1 MALNEIGY
9 NGKVYA
15 DQDIESAV
23 AYCKSTIVDDE
34 LTYDTF
40 EAEVWDYAYALLM
53 LADSGPSVNM
63 MNVSGRFMLA
73 RQSRNELTDFTYGAP
88 VTWTHKGKIVLR
100 QFLESVKRTGKYK
113 YLLSCVSGVGLIAQ
127 SRHYGGLY
135 SNVPFS
141 TVLSDI
147 IGGVFPY
154 TVDADVASIAIF
166 GWLPVDNRR
175 ANLRKLLTAT
185 GVVIKTNADGI
196 IRFAA
201 PSTSAPSAISDAEI
215 QIGGSVDRPT
225 PYQAVKITEHAF
237 AKTPNDILT
246 TLLDGEAVGDNI
258 ITPKGARVLGSIITF
273 ADPMHDLSITG
284 STILES
290 GVNYAVLAPSMACT
304 LTGYKYSHTTRV
316 VTAGSL
322 TASEQATKRLDN
334 CTLVNV
340 FNADAVAQR
349 WLEYFSGQKEISVN
363 AVWNG
368 ERPADAV
375 AFSDPFDDAAT
386 GLIESQDVRM
396 SAKVT
401 ADITVQ
407 AGRIPAITGNG
418 FSRVMIVETSG
429 TITLPAEVSGKIR
442 LVLISGGKGGSSGY
456 AGNQVEYPAVE
467 SENNTGGSGDN
478 FYHQRRK
485 TQLPGPPAEGGG
497 PGDPGIGGRVFQITI
512 NASAGQQLAVV
523 IGKGGKG
530 GAFSSGENTAGE
542 DGTDTTVGEYSTA
555 SGQVVPGGFLDPI
568 NNVLYGGTGSAGI
581 KGGSG
586 GGYLDEQEVLPENL
600 TIDGATYSGGL
611 SVGLSQSEEKRNG
624 GPSDKY
630 GQRTGRTYG
639 GYGGGPAFGANGG
652 DGGIPDRNKI
662 ITNFRYCEASGA
674 KGGNGATALPPPK
687 ASVRGRGGG
696 GGNGGGAPGSSGE
709 AWVSNYYTPNS
720 GGGQSETLSASP
732 DPGTPGNGS
741 DGGEAADGVLLIYY

>member
-1 MALNEIGY
+1 MAFNEISY

-15 DQDIESAV
+15 DQDVESAV

-73 RQSRNELTDFTYGAP
+73 RQSRNDLADFTYGAP

-304 LTGYKYSHTTRV
+304 LTGYKYSHTTRI
-316 VTAGSL
+316 VTAGAL

-340 FNADAVAQR
+340 FNADSVAQR

-368 ERPADAV
+368 EHPADAV
-375 AFSDPFDDAAT
+375 AFSDPFDDAAM

-407 AGRIPAITGNG
+407 AGKIPTISGNG

-456 AGNQVEYPAVE
+456 AGNQVKYPAA
-467 SENNTGGSGDN
+467 ENTSTGN
-478 FYHQRRK
+478 HHKTK
-485 TQLPGPPAEGGG
+485 TQLPGPPAEGGD
-497 PGDPGIGGRVFQITI
+497 PGDPGTGGRVFQITI
-512 NASAGQQLAVV
+512 NASAGQHLAVV

-530 GAFSSGENTAGE
+530 GAFSSGENAAGE
-542 DGTDTTVGEYSTA
+542 DGTDTTVGEYSSA

-586 GGYLDEQEVLPENL
+586 GGYLDDQEVQPESL
-600 TIDGATYSGGL
+600 SVAGVTYSGG
-611 SVGLSQSEEKRNG
+611 SSIGLSSNVTYESG
-624 GPSDKY
+624 GSASQY
-630 GQRTGRTYG
+630 GKKKATAWG
-639 GYGGGPAFGANGG
+639 GYGGGPAYGANGSDGEAGQATAGGNFAVATGGKGG
-652 DGGIPDRNKI
+652 DGGN
-662 ITNFRYCEASGA
+662 
-674 KGGNGATALPPPK
+674 ALPPAK
-687 ASVRGRGGG
+687 AQTRGSGGG
-696 GGNGGGAPGSSGE
+696 GGNGGGAPGSSGKAQVDNE
-709 AWVSNYYTPNS
+709 FKT
-720 GGGQSETLSASP
+720 SP
-732 DPGTPGNGS
+732 APDFQANTNPGTPGKGS

>member
-15 DQDIESAV
+15 DQDVESAV

-53 LADSGPSVNM
+53 LADSGPSANM
-63 MNVSGRFMLA
+63 MNASGRFMLA
-73 RQSRNELTDFTYGAP
+73 RQSRNDLTDFTYGAP

-113 YLLSCVSGVGLIAQ
+113 YLLSCVSGIGLIAK

-135 SNVPFS
+135 SNVSFS

-175 ANLRKLLTAT
+175 SNLRKLLTAT

-201 PSTSAPSAISDAEI
+201 PSTSAPSVIPDAAI

-290 GVNYAVLAPSMACT
+290 GVNYAVLAPSMACM

-368 ERPADAV
+368 EHPADAV

-418 FSRVMIVETSG
+418 FSHVMIVETSG

-442 LVLISGGKGGSSGY
+442 LVLISGGKGGNSGY
-456 AGNQVEYPAVE
+456 AGNQVKYPAAEIV
-467 SENNTGGSGDN
+467 SEN
-478 FYHQRRK
+478 HRK
-485 TQLPGPPAEGGG
+485 SRTQFPGPPAEGGD

-530 GAFSSGENTAGE
+530 GAFSAGENTAGE

-586 GGYLDEQEVLPENL
+586 GGYLDDQEVQPESL
-600 TIDGATYSGGL
+600 SVAGVTYSGG
-611 SVGLSQSEEKRNG
+611 SSIGLSSNVTYESG
-624 GPSDKY
+624 GSASQY
-630 GQRTGRTYG
+630 GKKKATAWG
-639 GYGGGPAFGANGG
+639 GYGGGPAYGANGSDGEAGQATAGGNFAVATGGKGG
-652 DGGIPDRNKI
+652 DGGN
-662 ITNFRYCEASGA
+662 
-674 KGGNGATALPPPK
+674 ALPPAK
-687 ASVRGRGGG
+687 AQTRGSGGA
-696 GGNGGGAPGSSGE
+696 GGNGGGAPGSSGKAQVDNE
-709 AWVSNYYTPNS
+709 FNTS
-720 GGGQSETLSASP
+720 SAP
-732 DPGTPGNGS
+732 DFQANTNPSTPGNGS

>member
-15 DQDIESAV
+15 DQDVESAV

-63 MNVSGRFMLA
+63 MNASGRFMLA
-73 RQSRNELTDFTYGAP
+73 RQSRNDLTDFTYGAP

-100 QFLESVKRTGKYK
+100 QFLESVERTGKYK
-113 YLLSCVSGVGLIAQ
+113 YLLSCVSGVGLIAK

-154 TVDADVASIAIF
+154 TVDSDVASIAIF

-185 GVVIKTNADGI
+185 GVVIKTNTDGI

-340 FNADAVAQR
+340 FNADSVAQR

-368 ERPADAV
+368 EHPADAV

-418 FSRVMIVETSG
+418 FSHVMIVETSG

-442 LVLISGGKGGSSGY
+442 LVLISGGKGGNSGH
-456 AGNQVEYPAVE
+456 AGNQVKYPAA
-467 SENNTGGSGDN
+467 ENTSAGNHHKT
-478 FYHQRRK
+478 K
-485 TQLPGPPAEGGG
+485 TQLPGPPAEGGD
-497 PGDPGIGGRVFQITI
+497 PGDPGTGGRVFQITI
-512 NASAGQQLAVV
+512 NASAGQHLAVV

-530 GAFSSGENTAGE
+530 GAFSAGENAAGE

-568 NNVLYGGTGSAGI
+568 NNVLYGGTGNAGI

-586 GGYLDEQEVLPENL
+586 GGYLDDQEVQPESL
-600 TIDGATYSGGL
+600 SVAGVTYSGG
-611 SVGLSQSEEKRNG
+611 SSIGLSSNVTYESG
-624 GPSDKY
+624 GSASQY
-630 GQRTGRTYG
+630 GKKKATAWG
-639 GYGGGPAFGANGG
+639 GYGGGPAYGANGSDGEAGQATAGGNFAVATGGKGG
-652 DGGIPDRNKI
+652 DGGN
-662 ITNFRYCEASGA
+662 
-674 KGGNGATALPPPK
+674 ALPPAK
-687 ASVRGRGGG
+687 AQTRGSGGA
-696 GGNGGGAPGSSGE
+696 GGNGGGAPGSSGKAQVDNE
-709 AWVSNYYTPNS
+709 FKT
-720 GGGQSETLSASP
+720 SP
-732 DPGTPGNGS
+732 APDFQANTNPGTPGNGS
-741 DGGEAADGVLLIYY
+741 DGGDGADGVLLIYY

>member
-1 MALNEIGY
+1 MAFNEIGY

-15 DQDIESAV
+15 DQDVESAV

-63 MNVSGRFMLA
+63 MNSSGRFMLA
-73 RQSRNELTDFTYGAP
+73 RQSRNDLTDFTYGAP

-340 FNADAVAQR
+340 FNADSVAQR

-368 ERPADAV
+368 EHPADAV
-375 AFSDPFDDAAT
+375 AFSDPFDDAAM

-456 AGNQVEYPAVE
+456 AGNQVKYPAA
-467 SENNTGGSGDN
+467 ENTSTGN
-478 FYHQRRK
+478 HYKTK
-485 TQLPGPPAEGGG
+485 TQLPGPPAEGGD
-497 PGDPGIGGRVFQITI
+497 PGDPGTGGRVFQITI
-512 NASAGQQLAVV
+512 NASAGQHLAVV

-530 GAFSSGENTAGE
+530 GAFSAGENAAGE
-542 DGTDTTVGEYSTA
+542 DGTDTTVGEYSSA

-568 NNVLYGGTGSAGI
+568 NNVLYGGTGRAGI

-586 GGYLDEQEVLPENL
+586 GGYLDDQEVQPESL
-600 TIDGATYSGGL
+600 SVAGVTYSGG
-611 SVGLSQSEEKRNG
+611 SSIGLSSNVTYESG
-624 GPSDKY
+624 GSASQY
-630 GQRTGRTYG
+630 GKKKATAWG
-639 GYGGGPAFGANGG
+639 GYGGGPAYGANGSDGEAGQATAGGNFAVATGGKGG
-652 DGGIPDRNKI
+652 DGGN
-662 ITNFRYCEASGA
+662 
-674 KGGNGATALPPPK
+674 ALPPAK
-687 ASVRGRGGG
+687 AQTRGSGGA
-696 GGNGGGAPGSSGE
+696 GGNGGGAPGSSGKAQVDNE
-709 AWVSNYYTPNS
+709 FNT
-720 GGGQSETLSASP
+720 SP
-732 DPGTPGNGS
+732 APDFQANTNPGTPGNGS

>member
-15 DQDIESAV
+15 DQDVESAV

-63 MNVSGRFMLA
+63 MNASGRFMLA
-73 RQSRNELTDFTYGAP
+73 RQSRNDLTDFTYGAP

-113 YLLSCVSGVGLIAQ
+113 YLLSCVSGIGLIAQ

-290 GVNYAVLAPSMACT
+290 GVNYAVLAPSMACM

-340 FNADAVAQR
+340 FNADSVAQR

-368 ERPADAV
+368 EHPADAV
-375 AFSDPFDDAAT
+375 AFSDPFDDAAM

-418 FSRVMIVETSG
+418 FSHVMIVETSG

-456 AGNQVEYPAVE
+456 AGNQVKYPAA
-467 SENNTGGSGDN
+467 ENTSTGN
-478 FYHQRRK
+478 HYKTK
-485 TQLPGPPAEGGG
+485 TQLPGPPAEGGD
-497 PGDPGIGGRVFQITI
+497 PGDPGTGGRVFQITI

-530 GAFSSGENTAGE
+530 GAFSAGENAAGE
-542 DGTDTTVGEYSTA
+542 DGTDTTVGEYSSA

-586 GGYLDEQEVLPENL
+586 GGYLDDQEVQPESL
-600 TIDGATYSGGL
+600 SVAGVTYSGG
-611 SVGLSQSEEKRNG
+611 SSIGLSSNVTYESG
-624 GPSDKY
+624 GSASQY
-630 GQRTGRTYG
+630 GKKKATAWG
-639 GYGGGPAFGANGG
+639 GYGGGPAYGTNGSDGEAGQATAGGNFAVATGGKGG
-652 DGGIPDRNKI
+652 DGGN
-662 ITNFRYCEASGA
+662 
-674 KGGNGATALPPPK
+674 ALPPAK
-687 ASVRGRGGG
+687 AQTRGSGGT
-696 GGNGGGAPGSSGE
+696 GGNGGGAPGSSGKAQVDNE
-709 AWVSNYYTPNS
+709 FNT
-720 GGGQSETLSASP
+720 SP
-732 DPGTPGNGS
+732 APDFQANTNPGTPGNGS
-741 DGGEAADGVLLIYY
+741 DGGEGADGVLLIYY

>member
-9 NGKVYA
+9 SGKVYA
-15 DQDIESAV
+15 DQDVESAV

-63 MNVSGRFMLA
+63 MNASGRFMLA
-73 RQSRNELTDFTYGAP
+73 RQSRNDLTDFTYGAP

-135 SNVPFS
+135 SNVSFS

-201 PSTSAPSAISDAEI
+201 PSTFAPSAIPDAAI

-258 ITPKGARVLGSIITF
+258 ITPKGAHVFGSIITF
-273 ADPMHDLSITG
+273 SDPMHDLSITG

-322 TASEQATKRLDN
+322 TASERATKRLDN

-368 ERPADAV
+368 EHPADAV

-418 FSRVMIVETSG
+418 FSHVMIVETSG

-456 AGNQVEYPAVE
+456 AGNQVKYPSA
-467 SENNTGGSGDN
+467 ENTSTGN
-478 FYHQRRK
+478 HYKTK
-485 TQLPGPPAEGGG
+485 TQLPGPPAEGGD

-512 NASAGQQLAVV
+512 NASAGQKLAVV

-530 GAFSSGENTAGE
+530 GAFSAGENTAGE

-568 NNVLYGGTGSAGI
+568 NNVLYGGTGKAGI
-581 KGGSG
+581 KGGRG
-586 GGYLDEQEVLPENL
+586 GGYLDDQEVQPGSL
-600 TIDGATYSGGL
+600 TVDGITYSGG
-611 SVGLSQSEEKRNG
+611 SSIGLSSNVTYESG
-624 GPSDKY
+624 GSASQY
-630 GQRTGRTYG
+630 GKKKATAWG
-639 GYGGGPAFGANGG
+639 GYGGGPAYGANGSDGEAGRATAGGNFAVATGGKGG
-652 DGGIPDRNKI
+652 DGGN
-662 ITNFRYCEASGA
+662 
-674 KGGNGATALPPPK
+674 ALPPAK
-687 ASVRGRGGG
+687 AQTRGSGGA
-696 GGNGGGAPGSSGE
+696 GGNGGGAPGSSGKAQVDNE
-709 AWVSNYYTPNS
+709 FNTS
-720 GGGQSETLSASP
+720 SAP
-732 DPGTPGNGS
+732 DFQANTNPGTPGNGS

>member
-15 DQDIESAV
+15 DQDVESAV

-63 MNVSGRFMLA
+63 MNASGRFMLA
-73 RQSRNELTDFTYGAP
+73 RQSRNDLTDFTYGAP

-113 YLLSCVSGVGLIAQ
+113 YLLSCVSGVGLIAK

-340 FNADAVAQR
+340 FNADSVAQR

-368 ERPADAV
+368 EHPADAV

-429 TITLPAEVSGKIR
+429 TITLPTEVSGKIR
-442 LVLISGGKGGSSGY
+442 LVLISGGKGGSSGH
-456 AGNQVEYPAVE
+456 AGNQVKYPAA
-467 SENNTGGSGDN
+467 ENTSTGN
-478 FYHQRRK
+478 HYKTK
-485 TQLPGPPAEGGG
+485 TQLPGPPAEGGD
-497 PGDPGIGGRVFQITI
+497 PGDPGTGGRVFQITI

-530 GAFSSGENTAGE
+530 GAFSAGENAAGE

-568 NNVLYGGTGSAGI
+568 NNVLYGGTGIAGI

-586 GGYLDEQEVLPENL
+586 GGYLDDQEVQPESL
-600 TIDGATYSGGL
+600 SVAGVTYSGG
-611 SVGLSQSEEKRNG
+611 SSIGLSSNVTYESG
-624 GPSDKY
+624 GSASQY
-630 GQRTGRTYG
+630 GKKKATAWG
-639 GYGGGPAFGANGG
+639 GYGGGPAYGANGSDGEAGQATAGGNFAVATGGKGG
-652 DGGIPDRNKI
+652 DGGN
-662 ITNFRYCEASGA
+662 
-674 KGGNGATALPPPK
+674 ALPPAK
-687 ASVRGRGGG
+687 AQTRGSGGA
-696 GGNGGGAPGSSGE
+696 GGNGGGAPGSSGKAQVDNE
-709 AWVSNYYTPNS
+709 FNT
-720 GGGQSETLSASP
+720 SP
-732 DPGTPGNGS
+732 APDFQANTNPGTPGNGS

>member
-15 DQDIESAV
+15 DQDVESAV

-63 MNVSGRFMLA
+63 MNASGRFMLA
-73 RQSRNELTDFTYGAP
+73 RQSRNDLTDFTYGAP

-154 TVDADVASIAIF
+154 TVGADVASIAIF

-340 FNADAVAQR
+340 FNADSVAQR

-368 ERPADAV
+368 EHPADAV
-375 AFSDPFDDAAT
+375 AFSDPFDDAAM

-407 AGRIPAITGNG
+407 AGRIPAVTGNG
-418 FSRVMIVETSG
+418 FSHVMIVETSG

-442 LVLISGGKGGSSGY
+442 LVLISGGKGGNSGY
-456 AGNQVEYPAVE
+456 AGNQVKYPAA
-467 SENNTGGSGDN
+467 ENTSTGNHYKS
-478 FYHQRRK
+478 K
-485 TQLPGPPAEGGG
+485 TQLPGPPAEGGD
-497 PGDPGIGGRVFQITI
+497 PGDPGTGGRVFQITI
-512 NASAGQQLAVV
+512 NASAGQHLTAV

-530 GAFSSGENTAGE
+530 GAFSSGENAAGA
-542 DGTDTTVGEYSTA
+542 DGTDTTVGEYSSA

-568 NNVLYGGTGSAGI
+568 NNVLYGGTGIAGI
-581 KGGSG
+581 QGGSG
-586 GGYLDEQEVLPENL
+586 GGYLDDQEVQPESL
-600 TIDGATYSGGL
+600 SVAGVTYSGG
-611 SVGLSQSEEKRNG
+611 SSIGLSSNVTYESG
-624 GPSDKY
+624 GSASQY
-630 GQRTGRTYG
+630 GKKKATAWG
-639 GYGGGPAFGANGG
+639 GYGGGPAYGANGSDGEAGQATAGGNFAVATGGKGG
-652 DGGIPDRNKI
+652 DGGN
-662 ITNFRYCEASGA
+662 
-674 KGGNGATALPPPK
+674 ALPPAK
-687 ASVRGRGGG
+687 AQTRGSGGA
-696 GGNGGGAPGSSGE
+696 GGNGGGAPGSSGKAQVDNE
-709 AWVSNYYTPNS
+709 FNT
-720 GGGQSETLSASP
+720 SP
-732 DPGTPGNGS
+732 APDFQANTNPGTPGKGS

>member
-1 MALNEIGY
+1 MAFNEIGY

-15 DQDIESAV
+15 DQDVESAV

-63 MNVSGRFMLA
+63 MNASGRFMLA
-73 RQSRNELTDFTYGAP
+73 RQSRNDLTDFTYGAP

-340 FNADAVAQR
+340 FNADSVAQR

-368 ERPADAV
+368 EHPADAV
-375 AFSDPFDDAAT
+375 AFSDPFDDAAM

-456 AGNQVEYPAVE
+456 AGNQVKYPAA
-467 SENNTGGSGDN
+467 ENTSTGN
-478 FYHQRRK
+478 HYKTK
-485 TQLPGPPAEGGG
+485 TQLPGPPAEGGD
-497 PGDPGIGGRVFQITI
+497 PGDPGTGGRVFQITI

-542 DGTDTTVGEYSTA
+542 DGTDTTVGEYSSA

-568 NNVLYGGTGSAGI
+568 NNVLYGGTGRTGI

-586 GGYLDEQEVLPENL
+586 GGYLDDQEVQPESL
-600 TIDGATYSGGL
+600 SVAGVTYSGG
-611 SVGLSQSEEKRNG
+611 SSIGLSSNVTYESG
-624 GPSDKY
+624 GSASQY
-630 GQRTGRTYG
+630 GKKKATAWG
-639 GYGGGPAFGANGG
+639 GYGGGPAYGTNGSDGEAGQATAGGNFAVATGGKGG
-652 DGGIPDRNKI
+652 DGGN
-662 ITNFRYCEASGA
+662 
-674 KGGNGATALPPPK
+674 ALPPAK
-687 ASVRGRGGG
+687 AQTRGSGGT
-696 GGNGGGAPGSSGE
+696 GGNGGGAPGSSGKAQVDNE
-709 AWVSNYYTPNS
+709 FKT
-720 GGGQSETLSASP
+720 SP
-732 DPGTPGNGS
+732 APDFQANTNPGTPGKGS

>member
-15 DQDIESAV
+15 DQDVESAV

-63 MNVSGRFMLA
+63 MNASGRFMLA
-73 RQSRNELTDFTYGAP
+73 RQSRNDLTDFTYGAP

-113 YLLSCVSGVGLIAQ
+113 YLLSCVSGVGLIAK

-196 IRFAA
+196 IRFSA

-246 TLLDGEAVGDNI
+246 TLLDGEAIGDNI
-258 ITPKGARVLGSIITF
+258 ITPKGTRVLGSIITF

-340 FNADAVAQR
+340 FNADSVAQR

-368 ERPADAV
+368 EHPADAV

-418 FSRVMIVETSG
+418 FSHVMIVETSG
-429 TITLPAEVSGKIR
+429 TITLPTEVSGKIR

-456 AGNQVEYPAVE
+456 AGNQVKYPSA
-467 SENNTGGSGDN
+467 ENTSTGNHYKS
-478 FYHQRRK
+478 K
-485 TQLPGPPAEGGG
+485 TQLPGPPAEGGD
-497 PGDPGIGGRVFQITI
+497 PGDPGSGGRVFQITI
-512 NASAGQQLAVV
+512 NANAGQQLAVV

-530 GAFSSGENTAGE
+530 GAFSAGENTAGE

-568 NNVLYGGTGSAGI
+568 NNVLYGGTGKVGI
-581 KGGSG
+581 KGGRG
-586 GGYLDEQEVLPENL
+586 GGYSDDQEVQPESL
-600 TIDGATYSGGL
+600 TVDGITYSGG
-611 SVGLSQSEEKRNG
+611 SSIGLSSNVTYESG
-624 GPSDKY
+624 GSASQY
-630 GQRTGRTYG
+630 GKKKATAWG
-639 GYGGGPAFGANGG
+639 GYGGGPAYGANGSDGEAGQATAGGNFAVATGGKGG
-652 DGGIPDRNKI
+652 DGGN
-662 ITNFRYCEASGA
+662 
-674 KGGNGATALPPPK
+674 ALPPAK
-687 ASVRGRGGG
+687 AQTRGSGGA
-696 GGNGGGAPGSSGE
+696 GGNGGGAPGSSGKAQVDNE
-709 AWVSNYYTPNS
+709 FNTS
-720 GGGQSETLSASP
+720 SAP
-732 DPGTPGNGS
+732 DFQANTNPGTPGNGS

>member
-15 DQDIESAV
+15 DQDVESAV

-63 MNVSGRFMLA
+63 MNVSGHFMLA
-73 RQSRNELTDFTYGAP
+73 RQSRNDLTDFTYGAP

-215 QIGGSVDRPT
+215 QIGGSVDSPT

-418 FSRVMIVETSG
+418 FSHVMIVETSG
-429 TITLPAEVSGKIR
+429 TITLPTEVSGKIR
-442 LVLISGGKGGSSGY
+442 LVLISGGKGGNSGY
-456 AGNQVEYPAVE
+456 AGNQVKYPSA
-467 SENNTGGSGDN
+467 ENTSTGN
-478 FYHQRRK
+478 HYKTK
-485 TQLPGPPAEGGG
+485 TQLPGPPAEGGD

-512 NASAGQQLAVV
+512 NASAGQHLTAA

-530 GAFSSGENTAGE
+530 GAFSAGENAAGE
-542 DGTDTTVGEYSTA
+542 DGTDTTVGEYSSA

-586 GGYLDEQEVLPENL
+586 GGYLDDQEVQPESL
-600 TIDGATYSGGL
+600 SVAGVTYSGG
-611 SVGLSQSEEKRNG
+611 SSIGLSSNVVYESG
-624 GPSDKY
+624 GSASQY
-630 GQRTGRTYG
+630 GKKKATAWG
-639 GYGGGPAFGANGG
+639 GYGGGPAYGANGSDGEAGQATAGGNFAVATGGKGG
-652 DGGIPDRNKI
+652 DGGN
-662 ITNFRYCEASGA
+662 
-674 KGGNGATALPPPK
+674 ALPPAK
-687 ASVRGRGGG
+687 AQTRGSGGT
-696 GGNGGGAPGSSGE
+696 GGNGGGAPGSSGKAQVDNE
-709 AWVSNYYTPNS
+709 FKT
-720 GGGQSETLSASP
+720 SP
-732 DPGTPGNGS
+732 APDFQANTNPGTPGNGS

>member
-9 NGKVYA
+9 NGKVYT
-15 DQDIESAV
+15 DQDVESAV
-23 AYCKSTIVDDE
+23 AYRKSTIVDDE

-63 MNVSGRFMLA
+63 MNASGRFMLA
-73 RQSRNELTDFTYGAP
+73 RQSRNDLTNFTYGAP
-88 VTWTHKGKIVLR
+88 VTWTHKEKIVLR
-100 QFLESVKRTGKYK
+100 QFLESVERTGKYK
-113 YLLSCVSGVGLIAQ
+113 YLLSCVSGVGLIAK

-196 IRFAA
+196 IRFSA

-246 TLLDGEAVGDNI
+246 TLLDGEAIGDNI
-258 ITPKGARVLGSIITF
+258 ITPKGTRVLGSIITF

-340 FNADAVAQR
+340 FNADSVAQR

-368 ERPADAV
+368 EHPADAV

-418 FSRVMIVETSG
+418 FSHVMIVETSG
-429 TITLPAEVSGKIR
+429 TITLPTEVSGKIR

-456 AGNQVEYPAVE
+456 AGNQVKYPSA
-467 SENNTGGSGDN
+467 ENTSTGNHYKS
-478 FYHQRRK
+478 K
-485 TQLPGPPAEGGG
+485 TQLPGPPAEGGD
-497 PGDPGIGGRVFQITI
+497 PGDPGSGGRVFQITI
-512 NASAGQQLAVV
+512 NANAGQQLAVV

-530 GAFSSGENTAGE
+530 GAFSAGENTAGE

-568 NNVLYGGTGSAGI
+568 NNVLYGGTGKVGI
-581 KGGSG
+581 KGGRG
-586 GGYLDEQEVLPENL
+586 GGYSDDQEVQPESL
-600 TIDGATYSGGL
+600 TVDGITYSGG
-611 SVGLSQSEEKRNG
+611 SSIGLSSNVTYESG
-624 GPSDKY
+624 GSASQY
-630 GQRTGRTYG
+630 GKKKATAWG
-639 GYGGGPAFGANGG
+639 GYGGGPAYGANGS
-652 DGGIPDRNKI
+652 DGEAGQA
-662 ITNFRYCEASGA
+662 TAGGNFAVATGG
-674 KGGNGATALPPPK
+674 KGGNGGNALPPAK
-687 ASVRGRGGG
+687 AQTRGSGGT
-696 GGNGGGAPGSSGE
+696 GGNGGGAPGSSGKAQADNE
-709 AWVSNYYTPNS
+709 FNTS
-720 GGGQSETLSASP
+720 SAP
-732 DPGTPGNGS
+732 DFQANTNPGTPGNAS

>member
-15 DQDIESAV
+15 DQDVESAV

-40 EAEVWDYAYALLM
+40 EAEVWNYAYALLM

-63 MNVSGRFMLA
+63 MNASGRFMLA
-73 RQSRNELTDFTYGAP
+73 RQSRNDLTDFTYGAP

-113 YLLSCVSGVGLIAQ
+113 YLLSCVSGVGLIAK

-201 PSTSAPSAISDAEI
+201 PSTSAPSAIADAAI

-246 TLLDGEAVGDNI
+246 TLLDGEAAGDNI
-258 ITPKGARVLGSIITF
+258 ITPKGTRVLGSIITF

-368 ERPADAV
+368 EHPADAV

-418 FSRVMIVETSG
+418 FSHVMIVETSG

-456 AGNQVEYPAVE
+456 AGNQVKYPAA
-467 SENNTGGSGDN
+467 ENTSTGN
-478 FYHQRRK
+478 HYKTK
-485 TQLPGPPAEGGG
+485 TQLPGPPAEGGD
-497 PGDPGIGGRVFQITI
+497 PGDPGTGGRVFQITI
-512 NASAGQQLAVV
+512 NASAGQHLAVV

-530 GAFSSGENTAGE
+530 GAFSAGENAAGE
-542 DGTDTTVGEYSTA
+542 DGTDTTVGEYSSA

-568 NNVLYGGTGSAGI
+568 NNVLYGGTGIAGV

-586 GGYLDEQEVLPENL
+586 GGYLDDQEVQPESL
-600 TIDGATYSGGL
+600 SVAGVTYSGG
-611 SVGLSQSEEKRNG
+611 SSIGLSSNVTYESG
-624 GPSDKY
+624 GSASQY
-630 GQRTGRTYG
+630 GKKKATAWG
-639 GYGGGPAFGANGG
+639 GYGGGPAYGANGSDGEAGQATAGGDFAIATGGKGG
-652 DGGIPDRNKI
+652 DGGN
-662 ITNFRYCEASGA
+662 
-674 KGGNGATALPPPK
+674 ALPPAK
-687 ASVRGRGGG
+687 AQTRGSGGA
-696 GGNGGGAPGSSGE
+696 GGNGGGAPGSSGKAQVDNE
-709 AWVSNYYTPNS
+709 FNTSSAPNF
-720 GGGQSETLSASP
+720 QANTN
-732 DPGTPGNGS
+732 PGTPGNGS

>member
-1 MALNEIGY
+1 MAFNEIGY

-15 DQDIESAV
+15 DQDVESAV

-63 MNVSGRFMLA
+63 MNSSGRFMLA
-73 RQSRNELTDFTYGAP
+73 RQSRNDLADFTYGAP

-340 FNADAVAQR
+340 FNADSVAQR

-368 ERPADAV
+368 EHPADAV
-375 AFSDPFDDAAT
+375 AFSDPFDDAAM

-407 AGRIPAITGNG
+407 TGRIPAITGNG

-456 AGNQVEYPAVE
+456 AGNQVKYPAA
-467 SENNTGGSGDN
+467 ENTSTGN
-478 FYHQRRK
+478 HYKTK

-497 PGDPGIGGRVFQITI
+497 PGDPGTGGRVFQITI
-512 NASAGQQLAVV
+512 NASAGQHLAVV

-530 GAFSSGENTAGE
+530 GAFSSGENAAGE
-542 DGTDTTVGEYSTA
+542 DGADTTVGEYSPA
-555 SGQVVPGGFLDPI
+555 SGQVVPGGFLAPSHH
-568 NNVLYGGTGSAGI
+568 VLYGGTGSAGI

-586 GGYLDEQEVLPENL
+586 GGYLDDQEVQPESL
-600 TIDGATYSGGL
+600 SVAGVTYSGG
-611 SVGLSQSEEKRNG
+611 SSIGLSSNVTYESG
-624 GPSDKY
+624 GSASQY
-630 GQRTGRTYG
+630 GKKKATAWG
-639 GYGGGPAFGANGG
+639 GYGGGPAYGANGSDGETGQATAGGNFAVATGGKGG
-652 DGGIPDRNKI
+652 DGGN
-662 ITNFRYCEASGA
+662 
-674 KGGNGATALPPPK
+674 ALPPAK
-687 ASVRGRGGG
+687 AQTRGSGGT
-696 GGNGGGAPGSSGE
+696 GGNGGGAPGSSGKAQVDNE
-709 AWVSNYYTPNS
+709 FNT
-720 GGGQSETLSASP
+720 SP
-732 DPGTPGNGS
+732 APDFQANTNPGTPGKGS

>member
-1 MALNEIGY
+1 MAFNEIGY

-15 DQDIESAV
+15 DQDVESAV

-63 MNVSGRFMLA
+63 MNASGRFMLA
-73 RQSRNELTDFTYGAP
+73 RQSRNDLADFTYGAP

-201 PSTSAPSAISDAEI
+201 PSTSTPSAISDAEI

-340 FNADAVAQR
+340 FNADSVAQR

-368 ERPADAV
+368 EHPADAV
-375 AFSDPFDDAAT
+375 AFSDPFDDAAI

-418 FSRVMIVETSG
+418 FSHVMIVETSG

-456 AGNQVEYPAVE
+456 AGNQVKYPAVE
-467 SENNTGGSGDN
+467 SEDRTGGSGDDIS
-478 FYHQRRK
+478 HSRRK
-485 TQLPGPPAEGGG
+485 TQLPGPPAEGGD
-497 PGDPGIGGRVFQITI
+497 PGDPGTGGRVFQITI
-512 NASAGQQLAVV
+512 NASAGQHLTAV

-530 GAFSSGENTAGE
+530 GKFSSGENTAGE
-542 DGTDTTVGEYSTA
+542 DGTDTTVGEYSSA

-568 NNVLYGGTGSAGI
+568 NNVLYGGTGRAGI

-611 SVGLSQSEEKRNG
+611 SVGLSQSEYKSTG

-630 GQRTGRTYG
+630 GQRSGRTYG

-652 DGGIPDRNKI
+652 DGGIPDRDKI
-662 ITNFRYCEASGA
+662 ITHYRYCEVSGA
-674 KGGNGATALPPPK
+674 KGGDGATALPPPK

-709 AWVSNYYTPNS
+709 AWASNYYTPKS
-720 GGGQSETLSASP
+720 GGGPSETLSASP
-732 DPGTPGNGS
+732 SPGTPGNGS

>member
-1 MALNEIGY
+1 MAFNEIGY

-15 DQDIESAV
+15 DQDVESAV

-63 MNVSGRFMLA
+63 MNSSGRFMLA
-73 RQSRNELTDFTYGAP
+73 RQSRNDLADFTYGAP

-113 YLLSCVSGVGLIAQ
+113 YLLSCVSGVGLIAK

-290 GVNYAVLAPSMACT
+290 GVNYAVLAPSMACM

-334 CTLVNV
+334 CTLINV
-340 FNADAVAQR
+340 FNADSVAQR

-418 FSRVMIVETSG
+418 FSHVMIVETSG

-456 AGNQVEYPAVE
+456 AGNQVKYPAA
-467 SENNTGGSGDN
+467 ENTSTGN
-478 FYHQRRK
+478 HYKTK
-485 TQLPGPPAEGGG
+485 TQLPGPPAEGGD

-512 NASAGQQLAVV
+512 NASAGQQLAVA

-530 GAFSSGENTAGE
+530 GAFSAGENTAGE
-542 DGTDTTVGEYSTA
+542 DGTDTTAGEYSTA

-586 GGYLDEQEVLPENL
+586 GGYLDDQEVQPESL
-600 TIDGATYSGGL
+600 SAADVTYSGG
-611 SVGLSQSEEKRNG
+611 SSIGLSSNVTYESG
-624 GPSDKY
+624 GSASQY
-630 GQRTGRTYG
+630 GKKKATAWG
-639 GYGGGPAFGANGG
+639 GYGGGPAYGANGSDGEAGQATAGGNFAVATGGKGG
-652 DGGIPDRNKI
+652 DGGN
-662 ITNFRYCEASGA
+662 
-674 KGGNGATALPPPK
+674 ALPPAK
-687 ASVRGRGGG
+687 AQTRGSGGT
-696 GGNGGGAPGSSGE
+696 GGNGGGAPGSSGKAQVDNE
-709 AWVSNYYTPNS
+709 FKT
-720 GGGQSETLSASP
+720 SP
-732 DPGTPGNGS
+732 APDFQANTNPGTPGNGS
-741 DGGEAADGVLLIYY
+741 DGGDGADGVLLIYY

>member
-1 MALNEIGY
+1 MAFNEIGY

-15 DQDIESAV
+15 DQDVESAV

-63 MNVSGRFMLA
+63 MNSSGRFMLA
-73 RQSRNELTDFTYGAP
+73 RQSRNDLTDFTYGAP

-154 TVDADVASIAIF
+154 TVDSDVASIAIF

-258 ITPKGARVLGSIITF
+258 ITPKGARVSGSIITF

-340 FNADAVAQR
+340 FNADSVAQR

-368 ERPADAV
+368 EHPADAV
-375 AFSDPFDDAAT
+375 AFSDPFDDAAM

-396 SAKVT
+396 SAKAT

-407 AGRIPAITGNG
+407 AGKIPAITGNG

-442 LVLISGGKGGSSGY
+442 LVLISGGKGGNSGY
-456 AGNQVEYPAVE
+456 AGNQVKYPAA
-467 SENNTGGSGDN
+467 ENTSTGN
-478 FYHQRRK
+478 HYKTK
-485 TQLPGPPAEGGG
+485 TQLPGPPAEGGD
-497 PGDPGIGGRVFQITI
+497 PGDPGTGGRVFQITI
-512 NASAGQQLAVV
+512 NASAGQQLAVA

-530 GAFSSGENTAGE
+530 GKFSSGENAAGE
-542 DGTDTTVGEYSTA
+542 DGTDTTVGEYSSA

-581 KGGSG
+581 KGGNG
-586 GGYLDEQEVLPENL
+586 GGYLDGQEVQPESL
-600 TIDGATYSGGL
+600 SVAGVTYSGG
-611 SVGLSQSEEKRNG
+611 SSIGLSSNVTYESG
-624 GPSDKY
+624 GSASQY
-630 GQRTGRTYG
+630 GKKKATAWG
-639 GYGGGPAFGANGG
+639 GYGGGPAYGANGSDGEAGQATAGGNFAVATGGKGG
-652 DGGIPDRNKI
+652 DGGN
-662 ITNFRYCEASGA
+662 
-674 KGGNGATALPPPK
+674 ALPPAK
-687 ASVRGRGGG
+687 AQTRGSGGA
-696 GGNGGGAPGSSGE
+696 GGNGGGAPGSSGKAQVDNE
-709 AWVSNYYTPNS
+709 FNT
-720 GGGQSETLSASP
+720 SP
-732 DPGTPGNGS
+732 APDFQANTNPGTPGNGS
-741 DGGEAADGVLLIYY
+741 DGGEGADGVLLIYY

>member
-1 MALNEIGY
+1 MAFNEIGY

-15 DQDIESAV
+15 DQDVESAV

-73 RQSRNELTDFTYGAP
+73 RQSRNDLTDFTYGAP

-201 PSTSAPSAISDAEI
+201 PSTSTPSAISDAEI

-290 GVNYAVLAPSMACT
+290 GVNYAVLAPSMACM
-304 LTGYKYSHTTRV
+304 LTGYKYSHATRV

-340 FNADAVAQR
+340 FNADSVAQR

-368 ERPADAV
+368 EHPADAV
-375 AFSDPFDDAAT
+375 AFSDPFDDAAM

-418 FSRVMIVETSG
+418 FSHVMIVETSG

-456 AGNQVEYPAVE
+456 AGNQVKYPAA
-467 SENNTGGSGDN
+467 ENTSTGN
-478 FYHQRRK
+478 HYKTK
-485 TQLPGPPAEGGG
+485 TQLPGPPAEGGD
-497 PGDPGIGGRVFQITI
+497 PGDPGTGGRVFQITI
-512 NASAGQQLAVV
+512 NASAGQHLAVV

-530 GAFSSGENTAGE
+530 GAFSAGENAAGE
-542 DGTDTTVGEYSTA
+542 DGTDTTVGEYSSA

-568 NNVLYGGTGSAGI
+568 NNVLYGGTGIAGV

-586 GGYLDEQEVLPENL
+586 GGYLDDQEVQPESL
-600 TIDGATYSGGL
+600 SVAGVTYSGG
-611 SVGLSQSEEKRNG
+611 SSIGLSSNVTYESG
-624 GPSDKY
+624 GSASQY
-630 GQRTGRTYG
+630 GKKKATAWG
-639 GYGGGPAFGANGG
+639 GYGGGPAYGANGSDGEAGQATAGGNFAVATGGKGG
-652 DGGIPDRNKI
+652 DGGN
-662 ITNFRYCEASGA
+662 
-674 KGGNGATALPPPK
+674 ALPPAK
-687 ASVRGRGGG
+687 AQTRGSGGA
-696 GGNGGGAPGSSGE
+696 GGNGGGAPGSSGKAQVDNE
-709 AWVSNYYTPNS
+709 FNT
-720 GGGQSETLSASP
+720 SP
-732 DPGTPGNGS
+732 APDFQANTNPGTPGKGS
-741 DGGEAADGVLLIYY
+741 DGGDAADGVLLIYY